1 MNTLTAYLISASL
14 ILLVLRQIFA
24 KEVTSL
30 DKEGFISR
38 TLAVL
43 GIPAKDSDTISDQ
56 ELETPKARPHS
67 AAGPARGHSF

>member
-1 MNTLTAYLISASL
+1 VDVEKRLLKDAAS
-14 ILLVLRQIFA
+14 FA

-43 GIPAKDSDTISDQ
+43 GISAKDSDAISDQ
-56 ELETPKARPHS
+56 EQETSTPKARPHS
-67 AAGPARGHSF
+67 AAGPARGHRF